1 MKGRLEETIRRA
13 LRELHAGGELAVP
26 PDQPVQVERCRD
38 GQHGDF
44 ATNVAMAAAKA
55 CGRRPRELAELIAT
69 RLPADDL
76 IERVEVA
83 GPGFINF
90 FLRRNAF
97 LQVIAEIHRQG
108 SRYGTSRAGRGER
121 ILLEFVSANPTGPL
135 HIGHGRGA
143 AYGAALANL
152 LTAAGH
158 EVSREYYVNDSGRQM
173 DILALSIWLRY
184 LEIRGHRIE
193 LPPQAYRGEYI
204 RDIAAKLNREAGSAL
219 EAAPGGLLSDLPPG
233 GDDDARLDEVVTR
246 SKKRLGPAAF
256 DRVLRLGVSEI
267 LSDIRDDL
275 AEFGVS
281 FDTWFSERS
290 LVEEGR
296 VDACIARLKA
306 SGDLYEKDGAWWLR
320 SSEYGDEKDR
330 VVIREN
336 GQTTYLASDI
346 AYHLNK
352 FERGFDRAIDIW
364 GADHHGY
371 ISRVKAAL
379 AALGRDPDMF
389 NALLV
394 QFATLYRGRER
405 VQMSTRSGEFITL
418 RELRREVGNDAARF
432 FYVTR
437 KSEQHLDF
445 DLELAKAQSQD
456 NPVYYVQYA
465 HARICSVLRQMV
477 DKGYE
482 YDPEQGL
489 RHLLL
494 LEQPHEISILNSLSR
509 YPEII
514 VNAAH
519 SYDPHLIAFFLR
531 ELANEFHAYYNTHQF
546 LVEQATL
553 RNARLSLVLAVRQL
567 IRNGL
572 GILGVSAPES
582 M

>member
-90 FLRRNAF
+90 FLRRTAF
-97 LQVIAEIHRQG
+97 LQVIAEIHHQG

-246 SKKRLGPAAF
+246 LKKRLGPAAF

-290 LVEEGR
+290 LMEEGR
-296 VDACIARLKA
+296 VDACIAKLKA

-320 SSEYGDEKDR
+320 SSQYGDEKDR

-482 YDPEQGL
+482 YDPEQGF

-531 ELANEFHAYYNTHQF
+531 ELANEFHVYYNTHQF